1 MVMLNF
7 DVGRGGEG
15 GERGGVFDFVSHCEE
30 VGKNGNII
38 RNEVI

>member
-15 GERGGVFDFVSHCEE
+15 GRAEGYLILFLIAKKLERM
-30 VGKNGNII
+30 
-38 RNEVI
+38 VILLEMR